1 MFGIIRPCQH
11 RLSRGLREE
20 WLAHLCGLCLALRGT
35 HGQSA
40 RLATNYDGLLISVLH
55 DAQLADPPPGNRRTA
70 GPCPLRGMRTARVAR
85 GDGARLAAA
94 ASLVLASAKIKDH
107 VLDGDGPLRRRPL
120 AAAATRVARGWDAAG
135 ARGGAGV
142 GFDTGLLVAAVER
155 QQSVEERT
163 VLGSPLL
170 TVTEPTETAT
180 SAVFAHT
187 ARLAG
192 RPENAAALAEA
203 GRLFGRLAHLL
214 DAVDDL
220 AADRAA
226 GLWNPIDV
234 TGTPAAEVRRLCDDA
249 VRGVRLALDDCAFT
263 DGRLAHALLVH
274 ELERAVERGFG
285 ASCAHLPGG
294 PGHAPYPPGTGD
306 PYPPGAG
313 DPHRGEPGRPGGPSI
328 RRGLVA
334 GCAVWAGMFCTC
346 QLCCRESY
354 HDAWDGE
361 QREGWCHKF
370 GDCCDCCNCC
380 ECCNCCGGDGDG
392 GCCDCDCGC
401 DC

>member
-11 RLSRGLREE
+11 RLSRRLRDE
-20 WLAHLCGLCLALRGT
+20 WMAHLCGLCLALRGT

-55 DAQLADPPPGNRRTA
+55 DAQLAGEAPAARRTA
-70 GPCPLRGMRTARVAR
+70 GPCPLRGMRTATVAN
-85 GDGARLAAA
+85 GAGAQLAAA
-94 ASLVLASAKIKDH
+94 VSLVLASAKIRDH
-107 VLDGDGPLRRRPL
+107 VLDGDGPLRRRSL

-163 VLGSPLL
+163 APGSPLL

-192 RPENAAALAEA
+192 RPENAAPLAEA

-234 TGTPAAEVRRLCDDA
+234 TATSAAEVRRLCDDA

-274 ELERAVERGFG
+274 ELERAVDRSFE
-285 ASCAHLPGG
+285 AAGG
-294 PGHAPYPPGTGD
+294 PAAGEARDSFGPPAQGD
-306 PYPPGAG
+306 PP
-313 DPHRGEPGRPGGPSI
+313 I
-328 RRGLVA
+328 QRGLLA
-334 GCAVWAGMFCTC
+334 GCAVWTGMFCTG
-346 QLCCRESY
+346 QICCRPEY
-354 HDAWDGE
+354 RDPWNGKR
-361 QREGWCHKF
+361 REGLCRKY
-370 GDCCDCCNCC
+370 GDCCDVC
-380 ECCNCCGGDGDG
+380 ECCNCGGKGSG
-392 GCCDCDCGC
+392 GSGGGSGGGGGC